1 MPASNAC
8 RPRLEP
14 RSTCNH
20 AASTAT
26 MIPVGGGIHSISFA
40 AARRAGAHRWRR
52 LGSERLP
59 TAPPAR
65 RGRHP
70 RGASIGATRARR
82 QERDR
87 VHRARARWP
96 VDADGAEDNHPAPRR
111 TCASRTVV
119 ALRSLSCRAQVVWIA
134 RCTPVHRAHRP
145 YRRPGFH
152 FRIRNGLHA
161 SAAMPRRPILSTSAF
176 HERSRPTGAP
186 VLICL
191 CNPLARRRRRETPI
205 PPRPLARR
213 RRRATVSAISA
224 RRSPVRIAAGSRCC
238 RRSRT
243 RMP

>member
-96 VDADGAEDNHPAPRR
+96 VDADGAEDNHPAPPNL
-111 TCASRTVV
+111 CLPDGSCPPLLEL
-119 ALRSLSCRAQVVWIA
+119 LRAGRLDR
-134 RCTPVHRAHRP
+134 PVHASSPRP
-145 YRRPGFH
+145 QALPPPGFH

-161 SAAMPRRPILSTSAF
+161 SAAMPRRPILSASAF

-191 CNPLARRRRRETPI
+191 CNPLARRS
-205 PPRPLARR
+205 PPRDSDPTAPSRPPSPPSDR
-213 RRRATVSAISA
+213 VRDQ
-224 RRSPVRIAAGSRCC
+224 RSPISGPNCSR
-238 RRSRT
+238 
-243 RMP
+243 